1 MAYNFIMKGR
11 PCLMNLSEPY
21 EMQFAN
27 SDIFIQGKTEK
38 ILALQ
43 VKIAELV
50 KATNCFKNC
59 PSVDCERKTL
69 LAIYKDCLTL
79 TFYIGFDYKY
89 SLDEIKA
96 AAEASNLS
104 SQFET
109 LYVDINDFVVC
120 SSLDHYTT
128 LLEDFIPLGTALKFT
143 EMEIRD
149 AYSQININELHMLK

>member
-27 SDIFIQGKTEK
+27 SDNFIQGKTEK

-43 VKIAELV
+43 VKIAELA
-50 KATNCFKNC
+50 KETNCFKNC
-59 PSVDCERKTL
+59 PSVDCDRKAL
-69 LAIYKDCLTL
+69 LAIYKDCLIL
-79 TFYIGFDYKY
+79 TFYIGFDYQY
-89 SLDEIKA
+89 RVDEIKEA
-96 AAEASNLS
+96 AAASSLS

-128 LLEDFIPLGTALKFT
+128 LLEDFISLGTALKFT
-143 EMEIRD
+143 ELEIRD
-149 AYSQININELHMLK
+149 AYSQININKLHMLK